1 MIIKSVWDWQKTK
14 IIILLKFSKMQGK
27 RKFYYIENNRN
38 PLIKKIPQRKKA

>member
-1 MIIKSVWDWQKTK
+1 MIIKSVLDRPKTK

-27 RKFYYIENNRN
+27 RRFYDIEEDKN